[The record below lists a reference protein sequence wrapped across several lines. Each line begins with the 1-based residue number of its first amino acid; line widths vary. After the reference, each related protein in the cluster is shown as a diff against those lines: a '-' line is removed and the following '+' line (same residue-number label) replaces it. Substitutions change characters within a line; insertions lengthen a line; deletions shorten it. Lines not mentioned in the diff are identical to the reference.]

1 MTQPLYLGAAEA
13 ANLVGATRYLA
24 GSDVVVERR
33 GGRFGDVR
41 PAWGGGGGW
50 GGGRHHHHHRGFE
63 LRREEWERL
72 HPGEDWWE
80 RERRRGEWEMRNPGV
95 PFVGAEA
102 VMAALAQGGLAPR
115 AALINAPAP
124 TLASRQVLPM
134 NTGTT
139 PVPIGLTA
147 QITSRPQ
154 RVAFRPERVFVS
166 AADVGGGGSAANWII
181 NDITIGNRSQF
192 AQSGALPGD
201 MFATEAIDS
210 FVTFETAQT
219 AMDVVMIVTY
229 QGATEGGT
237 PFYGSI
243 IGTAAI

>member
-1 MTQPLYLGAAEA
+1 MTRPVYLGAAEA
-13 ANLVGATRYLA
+13 ANLVGASYLA
-24 GSDVVVERR
+24 GSDYRVQYHRGNR
-33 GGRFGDVR
+33 GGRFEEPRVIHRGHE
-41 PAWGGGGGW
+41 GGW
-50 GGGRHHHHHRGFE
+50 Q
-63 LRREEWERL
+63 LRRDEWEQL
-72 HPGEDWWE
+72 HPGQDWWQRE
-80 RERRRGEWEMRNPGV
+80 ERRRSWEMQNPGV

-102 VMAALAQGGLAPR
+102 VAEAVAKYGIAPR
-115 AALINAPAP
+115 AALVPAPAP
-124 TLASRQVLPM
+124 TMIDRQVLPM

-154 RVAFRPERVFVS
+154 RVAFRPKRVFVS
-166 AADVGGGGSAANWII
+166 AADVGGSGSAANWIV

-201 MFATEAIDS
+201 MFATTAIDS
-210 FVTFETAQT
+210 YVTFETAQT

-243 IGTAAI
+243 IGEAAV

>member
-1 MTQPLYLGAAEA
+1 MSTYLGAAEA
-13 ANLVGATRYLA
+13 ASLVGAAPRYLV
-24 GSDVVVERR
+24 GDSFIRSVHRENR
-33 GGRFGDVR
+33 GGRFEEPRVIR
-41 PAWGGGGGW
+41 
-50 GGGRHHHHHRGFE
+50 REYHHPHGE
-63 LRREEWERL
+63 WNLRREDWERI
-72 HPGEDWWE
+72 HPGEDWHE
-80 RERRRGEWEMRNPGV
+80 REQRRVNWETRNPGI

-102 VMAALAQGGLAPR
+102 VVQMLSNAGITPKAALV
-115 AALINAPAP
+115 PAP
-124 TLASRQVLPM
+124 GPTTLDRQVLPM

-154 RVAFRPERVFVS
+154 RVAFRPKRVFVS

-201 MFATEAIDS
+201 MFATTAIDS
-210 FVTFETAQT
+210 YVTFETAQT

-243 IGTAAI
+243 IGEAAM